1 MKKKNI
7 LNLIGLRCPDTM
19 LFLKKKLRSLKI
31 GDLIII
37 ITDDITTKKEIPLLC
52 NFLNYILI
60 KSNIL
65 KIPYSYFLKKK

>member
-37 ITDDITTKKEIPLLC
+37 ITDDITTKREIPILC

-60 KSNIL
+60 KSNVS